1 MILKVNLNENGYD
14 IVLGIGELENA
25 EKHFG
30 LDRRVLIVTD
40 EGVPSEY
47 AAEIAK
53 KCKNPTV
60 VTVKQG
66 EGSKSFETLE
76 ILLRTMLQAGFTRT
90 DCAIAVGGGVVGD
103 LTGFAASTYMR
114 GIDFY
119 NVPTTLL
126 SQLDSS
132 VGGKV
137 AINFGGVKN
146 IVGAFYQPKKVLI
159 DPNALSTLPKRQVA
173 SGLAEALKMGLTSD
187 AELYK
192 IFADGK
198 AEDNIEEVIRRSLLV
213 KIGVVEKDEKET
225 GLRKIL
231 NFGHTLGHGIESAKK
246 GELYHGECVA
256 LGMIPMVADD
266 MRDELIAILASLGLP
281 TTVSVNLEES
291 EELATHD
298 KKCDGDEVSVIF
310 VPKVGEFEI
319 QKMPTSEWRKL
330 INKKFSP
337 YITKG

>member
-1 MILKVNLNENGYD
+1 MILNVNLKENAYD
-14 IVLGIGELENA
+14 IVIGRGELANA
-25 EKHFG
+25 EKYFG

-40 EGVPSEY
+40 DGVPKKYVS
-47 AAEIAK
+47 EIAK
-53 KCKNPTV
+53 KCKYPTV
-60 VTVKQG
+60 VTVPQG
-66 EGSKSFETLE
+66 ECSKSFETLE
-76 ILLRTMLQAGFTRT
+76 KLLRTMLHAGFTRT

-103 LTGFAASTYMR
+103 LTGFAASTFMR

-137 AINFGGVKN
+137 AINLDGVKN

-159 DPNALSTLPKRQVA
+159 DPDVLSTLPHRQLA

-187 AELYK
+187 AELYG
-192 IFADGK
+192 IFKNGT
-198 AEDNIEEVIRRSLLV
+198 AENNIEEVIRHSLLV

-231 NFGHTLGHGIESAKK
+231 NFGHTLGHGIEGAKK

-256 LGMIPMVADD
+256 LGMIPMVSDD
-266 MRDELIAILASLGLP
+266 MRDELICILSSLGLP
-281 TTVSVNLEES
+281 TKVSVNLEEA

-298 KKCDGDEVSVIF
+298 KKCDGDTVSVIF
-310 VPKVGEFEI
+310 VTKVGEYTI
-319 QKMPTSEWRKL
+319 QKMKTDEWKKF
-330 INKKFSP
+330 IDKKFSP
-337 YITKG
+337 QITKG

>member
-14 IVLGIGELENA
+14 IVLGRGELENA

-159 DPNALSTLPKRQVA
+159 DPNVLSTLSKRQVA

-266 MRDELIAILASLGLP
+266 MRDELIDILASLGLP

-291 EELATHD
+291 EGLATHD

-310 VPKVGEFEI
+310 VPKVGEFKI

>member
-14 IVLGIGELENA
+14 IVLGRGEIENA

-76 ILLRTMLQAGFTRT
+76 ILLRTMLQTGFTRT

-266 MRDELIAILASLGLP
+266 MRDELIDILASLGLP

-298 KKCDGDEVSVIF
+298 KKCDGDKVSVIF